1 MARFRPV
8 TSAAEAVLGQG
19 SAAQQ
24 AAAGALCM
32 RQVNRDYLA
41 IRTDRPHMR
50 LRLDCILCA
59 DCAADCPGSDAAS
72 TSFSFCPG
80 L

>member
-19 SAAQQ
+19 ARRASRVDVVHSRKSSAAQQ

-32 RQVNRDYLA
+32 RQVNRGYLA

-50 LRLDCILCA
+50 LRLDLH
-59 DCAADCPGSDAAS
+59 SVR
-72 TSFSFCPG
+72 G
-80 L
+80 LR